1 MCSGVFC
8 DETHQN
14 AIPEVPSQK
23 DASQNG
29 VLESYFPG
37 TGITNTIPL
46 QPNFASHFAFQNVFL
61 NEACNV
67 ISNHL
72 VTAINSGM

>member
-8 DETHQN
+8 DGTHQN
-14 AIPEVPSQK
+14 AIPEVLSQT

-37 TGITNTIPL
+37 TGVTNTIPL
-46 QPNFASHFAFQNVFL
+46 QPNFAFQKVFL
-61 NEACNV
+61 NEE
-67 ISNHL
+67 
-72 VTAINSGM
+72 